1 MCLSSINNWRKSRW
15 THGVVIEIVVVV
27 VIVPTISTI
36 SNGVLLLQRADVP
49 AAYRRG
55 GKLGVTSPTYTR
67 INRQPKD
74 THPRVTRAR
83 IYTQTVA
90 YTEACTETNAPLR
103 LN

>member
-1 MCLSSINNWRKSRW
+1 MKV
-15 THGVVIEIVVVV
+15 GVVI
-27 VIVPTISTI
+27 TISTI

-74 THPRVTRAR
+74 THPRVTSAR
-83 IYTQTVA
+83 IYTN
-90 YTEACTETNAPLR
+90 TNTHTSA
-103 LN
+103 